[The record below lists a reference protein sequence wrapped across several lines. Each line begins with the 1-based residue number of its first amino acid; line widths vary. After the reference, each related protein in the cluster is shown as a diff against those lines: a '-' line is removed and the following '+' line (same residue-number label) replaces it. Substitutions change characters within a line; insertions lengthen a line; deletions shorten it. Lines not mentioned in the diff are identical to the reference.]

1 MRALHGT
8 AGSVVLRRIGV
19 NNADRLPEVFRDLA
33 AGIGSTVDVTI
44 DTDGDGLT
52 DCLEISGILSGTG
65 QRYVT
70 NPLSPDTDDDG
81 LTDGEE
87 VGAPIDFRAAGSRL
101 GITALTRIGESG
113 TKAYR
118 IPSIPVKG
126 DSDDDGLLDIEE
138 IDISTDTRRADT
150 DWDGLGDGE
159 EYINTLTN
167 PRSKDTDGDDY
178 SDMYEISHAADGFSP
193 FQVDV
198 RMSKWTYAKQFAKGF
213 IYGELRPD
221 DTLAWLAGSLASS
234 FLPPAD
240 IPDFVG
246 SLIHGDWVGAGLSL
260 LGIIPVAGDAASIS
274 KKIGTFLARVPS
286 SADEIFVFVAKMD
299 KLSPEVRITI
309 LRVLVGSSFSRLES
323 LGASPTQI
331 LRLARGRTNLSH
343 LAQVTRHA
351 RHFASPGRFWAS
363 SSKVAEN
370 FVAGLV
376 GATNSSAVRQIQ
388 VQRTLMGSG
397 LKTTYRR
404 WDIMKDRVAR
414 EVKSGDQVL
423 TEGIRNQILAD
434 AYLRDVA
441 KEIDEVFWHF
451 VPSGRYNSLGAS
463 QELIDMLDQYNIKF
477 TFHMPIDR

>member
-1 MRALHGT
+1 M
-8 AGSVVLRRIGV
+8 
-19 NNADRLPEVFRDLA
+19 
-33 AGIGSTVDVTI
+33 
-44 DTDGDGLT
+44 
-52 DCLEISGILSGTG
+52 
-65 QRYVT
+65 
-70 NPLSPDTDDDG
+70 
-81 LTDGEE
+81 
-87 VGAPIDFRAAGSRL
+87 
-101 GITALTRIGESG
+101 
-113 TKAYR
+113 
-118 IPSIPVKG
+118 KG
-126 DSDDDGLLDIEE
+126 DSDDDGLLDLEE

-178 SDMYEISHAADGFSP
+178 SDMYEVSHAADGFSP

-198 RMSKWTYAKQFAKGF
+198 RMGKWTYARQFAKGLVF
-213 IYGELRPD
+213 GETRPD
-221 DTLAWLAGSLASS
+221 DTLAWLAGTLVSGIVAGP
-234 FLPPAD
+234 FAD
-240 IPDFVG
+240 VRDFVG
-246 SLIHGDWVGAGLSL
+246 SLIHGDWVGAGFSV
-260 LGIIPVAGDAASIS
+260 LGLIPIAGDAASIS
-274 KKIGTFLARVPS
+274 KKVGTFLARVPTS
-286 SADEIFVFVAKMD
+286 SDEIFVFVAKLD
-299 KLSPEVRITI
+299 KISPEARIAI
-309 LRVLVGSSFSRLES
+309 LRVLVRSDFARLES

-331 LRLARGRTNLSH
+331 LRLSRGRTNLSH
-343 LAQVTRHA
+343 LAQITRHA
-351 RHFASPGRFWAS
+351 RHFASEGRFWAS

-376 GATNSSAVRQIQ
+376 GATNSGAVRQIQ
-388 VQRTLMGSG
+388 VQRTLMGAN

-441 KEIDEVFWHF
+441 KEVDEVVWHF

-463 QELIDMLDQYNIKF
+463 QELIDMLDEYKIPF